1 MTTIVIGSSNLKR
14 FDPLL
19 DEKLRKSIS
28 MQKCTT
34 MDVFR
39 VRMSELDED
48 DRGIIISVIENFVCE
63 MVGEA
68 KEEKEIEAR
77 VMKALEE
84 FIEVLNETATKLKN
98 SKFVVVEPMKRP
110 GVKWYNDKIME
121 FTEAY
126 VNKVKSLG
134 LLNVKLISW
143 ADLPVQ
149 TFDSNGVHLVPAAG
163 ERFFVAV
170 MAYAEH
176 FFGIES
182 IDLAVEAMDETSG
195 GPVAEPTQ
203 STSNEANNGVKR
215 SRRGLRTSY
224 KIRRKDATS
233 TAW

>member
-14 FDPLL
+14 FHPLL

-34 MDVFR
+34 MDTFR

-149 TFDSNGVHLVPAAG
+149 TFYRKD
-163 ERFFVAV
+163 
-170 MAYAEH
+170 
-176 FFGIES
+176 I
-182 IDLAVEAMDETSG
+182 
-195 GPVAEPTQ
+195 
-203 STSNEANNGVKR
+203 STS
-215 SRRGLRTSY
+215 
-224 KIRRKDATS
+224 
-233 TAW
+233 